1 MIAQLTPTER
11 RSALLLA
18 VCLALLGLVM
28 AAAGKQ
34 DPMGLHGFMALALG
48 LGLVFA
54 VGGAMLHKSPEGI
67 HVVNPA

>member
-28 AAAGKQ
+28 AAA
-34 DPMGLHGFMALALG
+34 F
-48 LGLVFA
+48 FA
-54 VGGAMLHKSPEGI
+54 RQFTQQ
-67 HVVNPA
+67 